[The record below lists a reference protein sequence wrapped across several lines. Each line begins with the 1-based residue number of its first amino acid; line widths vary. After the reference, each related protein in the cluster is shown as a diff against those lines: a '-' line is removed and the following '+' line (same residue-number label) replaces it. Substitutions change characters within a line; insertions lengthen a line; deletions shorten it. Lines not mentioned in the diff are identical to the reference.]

1 MYIYNSTTLGEI
13 TMNQNERL
21 IKYLRGTGRSLS
33 AAQAESRFG
42 IKNIS
47 ARMSELRDDGFR
59 VRTDVN
65 TTGLTVYSV
74 SRRKVV

>member
-1 MYIYNSTTLGEI
+1 
-13 TMNQNERL
+13 MNQNERL

>member
-1 MYIYNSTTLGEI
+1 
-13 TMNQNERL
+13 MNQNERL

-47 ARMSELRDDGFR
+47 ARMSELRDDGFS

>member
-1 MYIYNSTTLGEI
+1 
-13 TMNQNERL
+13 MNQNERL

-47 ARMSELRDDGFR
+47 ARMSEIREDGFR

>member
-1 MYIYNSTTLGEI
+1 
-13 TMNQNERL
+13 MNQNETL

-33 AAQAESRFG
+33 QAQAQSRFG
-42 IKNIS
+42 IKNIR
-47 ARMSELRDDGFR
+47 ARMSELRDEGFR

-65 TTGLTVYSV
+65 TTGKTVYSV